1 LKKAFIS
8 YRRQE
13 TEGQAQSLCLRLKI
27 RFSNEQ
33 IFMDVDD
40 IKPTEDFVE
49 VLKNNLKSCAVLIV
63 LIGRNWTKLT
73 DSSGNRR
80 LDNPEDFVRIE
91 VATALE
97 RGIPVLPV
105 LVGGAVMPLSTE
117 LPDDLKALARRQA
130 VAMSGATY
138 EYGMEKVV
146 ASIEEQFG
154 VESFKDSNHSA
165 PPPPA
170 ENPWYKKKA
179 ITYPLSILLT
189 LMIIGIFAEEEDFE
203 PDDSETAITTFNRD
217 DYTTVSDFINQQ
229 QHQQAIGVPAFGL
242 AKVMSPPSNIR
253 AQPNGAVICQA
264 TSSSIIN
271 VNIEPIFES
280 DGDEWYWTNFC
291 GPNQIG
297 VIHESQIRLR

>member
-1 LKKAFIS
+1 MKKAFIS

-40 IKPTEDFVE
+40 IKPTQDFVE

-63 LIGRNWTKLT
+63 LIGKNWTKLT

-105 LVGGAVMPLSTE
+105 LVGGAEMPLSSE
-117 LPDDLKALARRQA
+117 LPENLKALARRQA
-130 VAMSGATY
+130 VIMSGATY

-154 VESFKDSNHSA
+154 VEPFKSNNQPS
-165 PPPPA
+165 PQA
-170 ENPWYKKKA
+170 EKPWYKRKV
-179 ITYPLSILLT
+179 ITYPLSIFLT
-189 LMIIGIFAEEEDFE
+189 LMIIGIFADEEDLE
-203 PDDSETAITTFNRD
+203 PDAALTTLNKS
-217 DYTTVSDFINQQ
+217 DYTKVGDLMNQQ
-229 QHQQAIGVPAFGL
+229 QGITTPVFGL

-253 AQPNGAVICQA
+253 VRPNSTVICQA

-271 VNIEPIFES
+271 INLEPIFEN
-280 DGDEWYWTNFC
+280 DGDEWYWTDFC